1 MTVMKNWIHA
11 AFGWVML
18 GAAACPLPA
27 IAQATGKDAGSVVEL
42 DKDGAMLL
50 NGERTFVY
58 GLYRDPSDDWRR
70 FDNIRQADAN
80 LTHAYHFEEA
90 RIRSDSDL
98 EAYIADAREYL
109 DRAHGHGVGVAFSLP
124 RHLVW
129 GAELNTLERII
140 TAVRDKP
147 ALWFWYLMD
156 EPRDKGEPEA
166 LKQCYALIKKLDPN
180 HPVVLVDNVRWLGV
194 HGDAA
199 DLLWVDV
206 YSVPWGILPLVNS
219 VERVHKKHPNKPV
232 WLVASA
238 SAELAWERT
247 AQGRQPVPDEAH
259 RPSPKEIR
267 ALGHGMIAGGSHAA
281 IYWFAPN
288 RWQDI
293 RTRTPRVWRSLVD
306 LGTEFRTLA
315 PVLESNEPVPPVK
328 IEVAYESRQRR
339 MDRSWLSG
347 KTKGPYDEPN
357 EIVAWKRMHEGSLY
371 IGLVNAGYQTQ
382 VDVTIELPFEFER
395 VVQYPDA
402 VPVIEHTSQG
412 TTIEY
417 DQIPVVVRDIEQR
430 DRIKVV
436 MNEADA
442 VVWRIDPAR

>member
-1 MTVMKNWIHA
+1 MTKRRMNA
-11 AFGWVML
+11 ALAWMVL
-18 GAAACPLPA
+18 VAVACPLPA
-27 IAQATGKDAGSVVEL
+27 IAQTGGENVGSIVEI
-42 DKDGAMLL
+42 DRDGMMLL

-70 FDNIRQADAN
+70 FDGIRQTDAN
-80 LTHAYHFEEA
+80 LTHSYRFEDT

-98 EAYIADAREYL
+98 ETYIADAQQYL
-109 DRAHGHGVGVAFSLP
+109 DLAHRHEVGVALGLP

-129 GAELNTLERII
+129 DAELETLERII

-156 EPRDKGEPEA
+156 EPRSKGEPEA

-206 YSVPWGILPLVNS
+206 YSVPWGIKPLVDS
-219 VERVHKKHPNKPV
+219 VERVEKLHPDKPV

-238 SAELAWERT
+238 TAELAWARSKS
-247 AQGRQPVPDEAH
+247 QGRQPVPDAAH
-259 RPSPKEIR
+259 RPNPKEIR
-267 ALGHGMIAGGSHAA
+267 AVGHGMIAGGSQAA
-281 IYWFAPN
+281 IYWLAPN

-293 RTRTPRVWRSLVD
+293 RTRTPKIWRSLVD
-306 LGTEFRTLA
+306 LGTEFRTLLPA
-315 PVLESNEPVPPVK
+315 LESSEPVPPVN
-328 IEVAYESRQRR
+328 IEVEYESRQRR

-371 IGLVNAGYQTQ
+371 IGIVNAGYQTQ
-382 VDVTIELPFEFER
+382 ISVTIDLPFEFER
-395 VVQYPDA
+395 IVQYPDA
-402 VPVIEHTSQG
+402 VPVIEHTDQE
-412 TTIEY
+412 TTIHY
-417 DQIPVVVRDIEQR
+417 DRIPVVVRDIEQR
-430 DRIKVV
+430 DKIRIV
-436 MNEADA
+436 MNEADT
-442 VVWRIDPAR
+442 VVWRIDPAP

>member
-1 MTVMKNWIHA
+1 MIKSWIHA
-11 AFGWVML
+11 AASLVVI
-18 GAAACPLPA
+18 AAVACPAPA
-27 IAQATGKDAGSVVEL
+27 LAQAGGEQAGSVITL
-42 DKDGAMLL
+42 DQDGMMLL

-80 LTHAYHFEEA
+80 LTHSYYFEEA

-98 EAYIADAREYL
+98 EQFIADAREYL
-109 DRAHGHGVGVAFSLP
+109 DLAHRHEVGVALGLP
-124 RHLVW
+124 RRLVW
-129 GAELNTLERII
+129 DADLATLERII

-147 ALWFWYLMD
+147 ALWFWYLFD

-206 YSVPWGILPLVNS
+206 YSVPWGIKPLVDS
-219 VERVHKKHPNKPV
+219 VERLQKRHPDKPV

-238 SAELAWERT
+238 SAELAWARS
-247 AQGRQPVPDEAH
+247 ASQGRQPVPDAAH
-259 RPSPKEIR
+259 RPNPREIR
-267 ALGHGMIAGGSHAA
+267 ATGHGMIAGGSQAA
-281 IYWFAPN
+281 IYWLAPN

-293 RTRTPRVWRSLVD
+293 RTRTPQVWRSLVD
-306 LGTEFRTLA
+306 LGTEFRTLT
-315 PVLESNEPVPPVK
+315 PVLESTESVPPVNIK
-328 IEVAYESRQRR
+328 VDYESRQRR

-347 KTKGPYDEPN
+347 KSKGSYEEPN

-382 VDVTIELPFEFER
+382 VNVTLELPFDFER
-395 VVQYPDA
+395 IVQYPDA
-402 VPVIEHTSQG
+402 IPVIVRTAQE

-417 DQIPVVVRDIEQR
+417 DRIPMVVRDIEQGNT
-430 DRIKVV
+430 IKIV
-436 MNEADA
+436 MNEADTL
-442 VVWRIDPAR
+442 VWRIDPAK